1 MNNVPAI
8 QIQEIL
14 TFWFTEITPKQHFIK
29 DLDFDALITSRFE
42 WVYNRVVS
50 GDTTAWSDTPEW
62 LLAQIIVLDQ
72 FSRNMFRWDAKSFE
86 HDHLALELAQ
96 RAVKTGMD
104 KQLPADQRVFIYMPY
119 MHSESRD
126 VHATALQIFTQ
137 YGNENNLKYEINH
150 KAIIDQFGRYP
161 HRNEVLGRV
170 STPEEVEFLKTSAGF

>member
-1 MNNVPAI
+1 
-8 QIQEIL
+8 
-14 TFWFTEITPKQHFIK
+14 
-29 DLDFDALITSRFE
+29 
-42 WVYNRVVS
+42 
-50 GDTTAWSDTPEW
+50 
-62 LLAQIIVLDQ
+62 
-72 FSRNMFRWDAKSFE
+72 
-86 HDHLALELAQ
+86 
-96 RAVKTGMD
+96 MD